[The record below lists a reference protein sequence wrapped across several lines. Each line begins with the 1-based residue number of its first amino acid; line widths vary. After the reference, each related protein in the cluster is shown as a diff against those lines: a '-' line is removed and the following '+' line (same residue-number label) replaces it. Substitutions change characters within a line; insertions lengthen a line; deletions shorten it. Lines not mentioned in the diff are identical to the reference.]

1 MKHVVNP
8 LTAPANRLAIHAWQ
22 EGAPST
28 LCSSLPA
35 YMEYKGKRT
44 IRILETDESVNCKG
58 CAKALEIL
66 ARQQLRHL
74 SGPGIEKVLDLIAS
88 MRNGD
93 VRE

>member
-8 LTAPANRLAIHAWQ
+8 LSAPAAGFTVHAWQ
-22 EGAPST
+22 EGASHT
-28 LCSSLPA
+28 LCSHLPA

-44 IRILETDESVNCKG
+44 IRVLETVEPLDCVG
-58 CAKALEIL
+58 CGKALEVL
-66 ARQQLRHL
+66 ARQQMRHL
-74 SGPGIEKVLDLIAS
+74 SGPGIEKVLELIAS